1 MDYRMNLKKVKMM
14 IWILAKKDS
23 TWIRILKVKLK
34 KRNSKEMKRM
44 KIKKN
49 RMIQKWMKV

>member
-1 MDYRMNLKKVKMM
+1 MNLKKVKMM
-14 IWILAKKDS
+14 IWILAKKDL

-44 KIKKN
+44 KIKKI
-49 RMIQKWMKV
+49 RMIQIWMKV